1 VVQHLGSNPLRHP
14 LDLECTP
21 RSWLVPMATVTA
33 PHRSIADAAVVL
45 GISPDTL
52 RYYECEL
59 SDDSCF
65 SATPEGP
72 AS

>member
-1 VVQHLGSNPLRHP
+1 
-14 LDLECTP
+14 
-21 RSWLVPMATVTA
+21 MATVTA
-33 PHRSIADAAVVL
+33 PHRSIADAAAVL

-52 RYYECEL
+52 RYYEREL
-59 SDDSCF
+59 SDDSCL

>member
-1 VVQHLGSNPLRHP
+1 
-14 LDLECTP
+14 
-21 RSWLVPMATVTA
+21 MATVTA

-52 RYYECEL
+52 LYYEREL
-59 SDDSCF
+59 SDDSCL